1 MKHQRIKDLRR
12 PYRILC
18 LDGGGVRGALT
29 TVILRRICKH
39 YPNFLDE
46 VDFICGTS
54 AGGLIGLLLSA
65 GYSAQQCDEIYSFAA
80 PHIFGYNP
88 WRILN
93 PTKSKY
99 SDKAKQ
105 ELFQHYF
112 GERTMVDLKKTA
124 SVIAFRLDGRKS
136 HTHSFFHK
144 VS

>member
-1 MKHQRIKDLRR
+1 
-12 PYRILC
+12 

-29 TVILRRICKH
+29 TVILHRICKH
-39 YPNFLDE
+39 YPTFLDE

-65 GYSAQQCDEIYSFAA
+65 GYSAQQCHEIYSFAA

-144 VS
+144 VFY